1 MGLQFSMLNIADLLK
16 YVVTMI
22 LSQPQQFRWA
32 ALISFIAVC
41 SGVATYAVR
50 VQEVT
55 ACHTSA
61 FSVDATYYYLFCR
74 SLSGSSEVMSST
86 PSAYRCSESTAR
98 KSCDV

>member
-41 SGVATYAVR
+41 LGVATYAVR
-50 VQEVT
+50 VREVT
-55 ACHTSA
+55 A
-61 FSVDATYYYLFCR
+61 
-74 SLSGSSEVMSST
+74 
-86 PSAYRCSESTAR
+86 
-98 KSCDV
+98 